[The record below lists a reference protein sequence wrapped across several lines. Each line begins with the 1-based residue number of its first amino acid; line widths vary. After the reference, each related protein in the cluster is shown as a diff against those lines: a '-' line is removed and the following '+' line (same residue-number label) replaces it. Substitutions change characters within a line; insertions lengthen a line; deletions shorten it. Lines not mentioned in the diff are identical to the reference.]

1 MRGLG
6 ILLGCALTVALGAEA
21 AAQQGQGGGAGLR
34 RLPPEV
40 FDVTPPSDRVKGQP
54 GSMTLQSL
62 PCRSMKVEET
72 RRRIVNVAVQE
83 WAFFGFFT
91 ADATVVERRVLPAG
105 IIPDTLNPELP
116 APRAARLYPRI
127 GTYEDSDRVA
137 ASIAGYWAATPEGG
151 PIVAAQNRAWQ
162 GPGGDDVTWQEP
174 WSAAFISWVMCEG
187 GLGTTA
193 NFNRSVAHRVYIDQA
208 IKARDGAAPKAAY
221 VAYDAGEMAVSPGDL
236 LCNGQRQNYRTIADR
251 RRNLGDGARTHCDV
265 VVKVDEIG
273 KRVYVI
279 GGNSSRSVT
288 MQILP
293 GVREG
298 GRQFR
303 PIHGTELRGLRTTF
317 AHLKHRAPPIEA
329 NALDNSPTIKQLRC
343 LIPADGED
351 GARANARAGTQVC

>member
-1 MRGLG
+1 MRGLA
-6 ILLGCALTVALGAEA
+6 ILAGFALLLTPVPEA
-21 AAQQGQGGGAGLR
+21 GAQQGQGGGGGLR
-34 RLPPEV
+34 RLPAEI
-40 FDVTPPSDRVKGQP
+40 FDVTPPSERVRGEP
-54 GSMTLQSL
+54 GSMTIRAL
-62 PCRSMKVEET
+62 PCRSMPLNET

-91 ADATVVERRVLPAG
+91 ADATLVERRFLPAG
-105 IIPDTLNPELP
+105 IVPDTLNPELP
-116 APRAARLYPRI
+116 QPRVGRRYRL

-137 ASIAGYWAATPEGG
+137 ASIGGYWAATPEGA
-151 PIVAAQNRAWQ
+151 PILARQNTAWR

-208 IKARDGAAPKAAY
+208 IKARDGTAPNAAY
-221 VAYDAGEMAVSPGDL
+221 VAYDAGEAAVSPGDL
-236 LCNGQRQNYRTIADR
+236 LCNGQRQNYVTIADR
-251 RRNLGDGARTHCDV
+251 RRDLGDGARTHCDV
-265 VVKVDEIG
+265 VVKVDEPG
-273 KRVYVI
+273 RRFFVI

-293 GVREG
+293 GIRENG
-298 GRQFR
+298 KQFR

-317 AHLKHRAPPIEA
+317 AHLKHKAPPIEA

-343 LIPADGED
+343 VVPVDGDDDARPA
-351 GARANARAGTQVC
+351 AC